1 MNATNRTPDEIESDI
16 DKVRER
22 MDSTLDSL
30 EHRLD
35 AKRILRESLDNFRNS
50 EAIKYAAGAAA
61 SAGRA
66 AREHPVPAAIA
77 GASLFGLLVWGLRSG
92 LHSRNERKSM
102 RNVSQA
108 VDTARDR
115 LIEAKRTLSSSTRGA
130 RERTREAADH
140 AWEGIQHAGT
150 EARSAVREH
159 PVAAGVL
166 GLALLAVAAASIP
179 SVRDRFRP

>member
-1 MNATNRTPDEIESDI
+1 MNTNRTPDEIESDI

-30 EHRLD
+30 EHKLD
-35 AKRILRESLDNFRNS
+35 AKRMLREGLDNFRNS
-50 EAIKYAAGAAA
+50 EAIKYAAGAALK
-61 SAGRA
+61 AGRA

-92 LHSRNERKSM
+92 LHSRSERKAM
-102 RNVSQA
+102 RNVSEA

-130 RERTREAADH
+130 RQRTREAAGH
-140 AWEGIQHAGT
+140 AWEGMQHAGS
-150 EARSAVREH
+150 EARSVAREH
-159 PVAAGVL
+159 PMAVAGVL
-166 GLALLAVAAASIP
+166 GLALVAVAAASIP
-179 SVRDRFRP
+179 AVRDRMRP